1 MNARPSYVL
10 RPMRHED
17 IAQVVS
23 IDRLSFPM
31 PWSYNTYRYEI
42 SHNPS
47 STMVTL
53 SLDSPGEAAT
63 SSNRNGLPG
72 LVNRLLGRQMPGRD
86 SIVVGYGGFW
96 LMLEEAHICTLAI
109 DAAWRGHGLGT
120 WLLLALLSE
129 ATHCYATVATLEV
142 RVSNQIAQNLYR
154 QLGFEVVG
162 RRPRYYTN
170 NGEDALIMTLPN
182 LADDAVQAR
191 LAERRAATARRLRTL
206 ARTLQRRSLPTSNP

>member
-1 MNARPSYVL
+1 MNARPGYVL

-63 SSNRNGLPG
+63 PPSRNGLPG

-96 LMLEEAHICTLAI
+96 FRQRQAHISTIAVHP
-109 DAAWRGHGLGT
+109 DYRGRGLGE
-120 WLLLALLSE
+120 LLLAGMIRRALDMDALIIS
-129 ATHCYATVATLEV
+129 LEV
-142 RVSNQIAQNLYR
+142 RVSNAPAIALYR
-154 QLGFEVVG
+154 KYEFAQFGLK
-162 RRPRYYTN
+162 RHYYRD
-170 NGEDALIMTLPN
+170 NGEDAYDLRIAP
-182 LADDAVQAR
+182 ADQAYRAR
-191 LAERRAATARRLRTL
+191 LEKRWAALSPRIRFTDQFTQVVSSGTNIRF
-206 ARTLQRRSLPTSNP
+206 